1 MEGRQRPESFA
12 EGLNGRG
19 SAMPYQGQ
27 FITSTI
33 RLLRR
38 LEHGVGGMG
47 EVWAAEHLVLRTH
60 VAVKFMVSQHAR
72 SEVSLRRFTQ
82 EAQAAALLQSPHVAK
97 VFDHAMTAEGE
108 PYIVMELLR
117 GETLRSRIDRTGAL
131 PIEDVCRMIEHT
143 AKALSE
149 AHRMGLVHRDIK
161 PDNLFVLDVEGESFL
176 KVLDF
181 GIVKQI
187 DGDATTTSGSSQ
199 MGVVKYMSP
208 ERLGVQSR
216 VIDHRADL
224 WALAVVAY
232 EMLTGGVPFVG
243 KTDFLVAKAIEVG
256 RFSPP
261 THRRPDIPLLVDA
274 WMEKALARNID
285 DRFDAAMEMA
295 DKLHIAIH
303 RRPRLSS
310 LNIDATIF
318 VETAPFIDSE
328 PLPASQKFYH
338 ESRRSS
344 GIVKGKD
351 TDKPSR
357 PSQLRGSGS
366 ERATDASHAESRRTL
381 RFDPR
386 FPRVPGDLQADN
398 YDDNVWCAFAADEWP
413 RSVAFDVEG
422 PHLFMASWNGDVA
435 GVDVHFHKRQWTT
448 KLVVRVN
455 CIVSGPGFVALGCS
469 DGRLRLLE
477 SATGKLMQ
485 LMDGHRA
492 PVRDLALDKNGSTL
506 VSCSEDNSVCSWR
519 VSTGE
524 LAAMLP
530 DELKW
535 VRAVAMVEDGSLIAT
550 GGDDASVRLWDAQLR
565 GVMTVT
571 DGSSPG
577 LVRTVAF
584 APDGRLL
591 AAGFGDGA
599 VRVWETRKWELL
611 RTLRGDGKSIHSLT
625 FDGSGAHVI
634 AGLVNGGIR
643 VWSVLSGVL
652 ERDVNGRG
660 RPMISLAMDTSGQSL
675 ASACNEGRVN
685 VYRWPLDA
693 RLREV
698 PGEKR
703 NARG

>member
-1 MEGRQRPESFA
+1 MEGRQRPEPFA
-12 EGLNGRG
+12 EGLDVRDG
-19 SAMPYQGQ
+19 AMPYQGQ

-47 EVWAAEHLVLRTH
+47 EVWAAEHLALRTH
-60 VAVKFMVSQHAR
+60 VAVKFMVSKHAR
-72 SEVSLRRFTQ
+72 SDASQRRFTQ

-97 VFDHAMTAEGE
+97 VFDHATTVEGE

-117 GETLRSRIDRTGAL
+117 GETLRSRLDRSGAL

-187 DGDATTTSGSSQ
+187 DGEVTTSSGSSQ
-199 MGVVKYMSP
+199 LGVVKYMSP
-208 ERLGVQSR
+208 ERLGVQTR
-216 VIDHRADL
+216 AIDHRADL
-224 WALAVVAY
+224 WALAIVAY
-232 EMLTGGVPFVG
+232 ELLTGAVPFAG

-256 RFSPP
+256 KFTPP
-261 THRRPDIPLLVDA
+261 THRRSDIPVLVDA
-274 WMEKALARNID
+274 WMEKALAPYID
-285 DRFDAAMEMA
+285 DRFDAAMDMA

-310 LNIDATIF
+310 INIDAKIF

-328 PLPASQKFYH
+328 PLPASQKFVH
-338 ESRRSS
+338 EPRRSS
-344 GIVKGKD
+344 GIVKGKE

-357 PSQLRGSGS
+357 PSQLRGAGS
-366 ERATDASHAESRRTL
+366 ERAGESGFVEGRRTL

-398 YDDNVWCAFAADEWP
+398 YEENVWCAMAADEWP
-413 RSVAFDVEG
+413 RSVTFDVDG
-422 PHLFMASWNGDVA
+422 PHLFMASWNGDVS
-435 GVDVHFHKRQWTT
+435 GIDVHFHKRLWTT

-455 CIVSGPGFVALGCS
+455 CIVSGPNFVALGCS
-469 DGRLRLLE
+469 DGRLRLLD
-477 SATGKLMQ
+477 SATGKLVQ
-485 LMDGHRA
+485 LMAGHRA
-492 PVRDLALDKNGSTL
+492 PVRDLALNQDGSTL

-535 VRAVAMVEDGSLIAT
+535 VRAVAMVGDGSLIAT

-565 GVMTVT
+565 AVTTVG

-577 LVRTVAF
+577 LVRTVVF
-584 APDGRLL
+584 SRDGRHL

-611 RTLRGDGKSIHSLT
+611 RTLRGDGKQIHSLT
-625 FDGSGAHVI
+625 FDGAGTHII
-634 AGLVNGGIR
+634 AGLVSGGIR
-643 VWSVLSGVL
+643 VWEILSGVL
-652 ERDVNGRG
+652 ERDVMGRG
-660 RPMISLAMDTSGQSL
+660 RPMISLDIDSSGHHL

-685 VYRWPLDA
+685 VYRWPLDS

-698 PGEKR
+698 PGDKR
-703 NARG
+703 AARG